1 MLLTISTTHQPATD
15 LGYLLHK
22 NPARLQSVEIT
33 GGQAHVFYPEAT
45 AARCTAALLLDL
57 DPVGLVRGRG
67 PGGPDGFALE
77 QYVNDR
83 PYVASSFLSVAL
95 SKAFGTAMN
104 GTCKDRPTLAAQPL
118 PLAAKVAVVSAP
130 GPDWP
135 RRLFEPLGYAV
146 EVDST
151 LLDPTRPE
159 WGDSSY
165 YTLTLRHEAVRL
177 SDLLTHLYV
186 LLPVLDDDKHYYI
199 DQQEADK
206 LLHRGGAWL
215 PQHPERGFITR
226 RYLRYLAGIVNPTL
240 ARLMEGEELDAPTEV
255 PTETSPPDP
264 ATALPAESAREGAP
278 EMLLAQSPD
287 SSSPS
292 DFAHK
297 AAAGPGSEGPVEH
310 DRKLSLHDQ
319 RLQQVAHEIYQLAP
333 KRVLDLGC
341 GEGKLLRLLLR
352 QPKIE
357 YILGMDVAH
366 QALARAAAR
375 LHLDEMPPRQRARL
389 DLIQGSLLYRDDRL
403 AGFDAAALVEV
414 IEHLDENRLAAL
426 EVVVFGHARPGH
438 VFVTTPN
445 AEYNQLFEK
454 LDAGEF
460 RHADHRFEW
469 SRAEFAAWAAGVA
482 ERHGYQ
488 VRMVGMGEEVEGVG
502 SPSQMAVFRL
512 GSEVT
517 PDTDK

>member
-1 MLLTISTTHQPATD
+1 MLLTLTTTHQPATD

-45 AARCTAALLLDL
+45 AERCTAALLLDL

-67 PGGPDGFALE
+67 NGEGFALE

-104 GTCKDRPTLAAQPL
+104 GTCKDRPALPAQAL
-118 PLAAKVAVVSAP
+118 PLAVTVAVVSAP

-135 RRLFEPLGYAV
+135 RRLFEPLGYTVVTEAYP
-146 EVDST
+146 
-151 LLDPTRPE
+151 LDPTVPE
-159 WGDSSY
+159 WGESPY
-165 YTLTLRHEAVRL
+165 YTLHLHHEGLRLQDV
-177 SDLLTHLYV
+177 LTHLYV
-186 LLPVLDDDKHYYI
+186 LLPVLDNDKHYYV
-199 DQQEADK
+199 DQTEADK
-206 LLHRGGAWL
+206 LLHRGGTWL

-226 RYLRYLAGIVNPTL
+226 RYLRYLAAMVNPTL
-240 ARLMEGEELDAPTEV
+240 ARLLEGTEEELPESTVDSASPRVEGPEKESAETASPQADDATRG
-255 PTETSPPDP
+255 
-264 ATALPAESAREGAP
+264 LAESTVQP
-278 EMLLAQSPD
+278 
-287 SSSPS
+287 
-292 DFAHK
+292 
-297 AAAGPGSEGPVEH
+297 
-310 DRKLSLHDQ
+310 KLSLHDQ

-333 KRVLDLGC
+333 QRVLDLGC

-357 YILGMDVAH
+357 FIRGMDVSH
-366 QALARAAAR
+366 QALSRAASR
-375 LHLDEMPPRQRARL
+375 LHLDELSPRQRARIE
-389 DLIQGSLLYRDDRL
+389 LIQGSLLYRDERL

-426 EVVVFGHARPGH
+426 EAVVFAQARPAH

-445 AEYNQLFEK
+445 ADYNQLFEK
-454 LDAGEF
+454 LNAGDF
-460 RHADHRFEW
+460 RHDDHRFEW
-469 SRAEFAAWAAGVA
+469 TRTEFAAWATGVA

-488 VRMVGMGEEVEGVG
+488 VRLVAMGEEVEGVG
-502 SPSQMAVFRL
+502 APSQMAVFGL
-512 GSEVT
+512 
-517 PDTDK
+517 

>member
-1 MLLTISTTHQPATD
+1 MLLTITTTYQPATD

-22 NPARLQSVEIT
+22 NPARLQSLEIT

-45 AARCTAALLLDL
+45 AERCTAALLLDL

-67 PGGPDGFALE
+67 NGEGFALE

-104 GTCKDRPTLAAQPL
+104 GTCKDRPALPALPL
-118 PLAAKVAVVSAP
+118 PLAVKVAVVSAP

-146 EVDST
+146 ET
-151 LLDPTRPE
+151 EAYPLDPTQPE
-159 WGDSSY
+159 WGNSPY
-165 YTLTLRHEAVRL
+165 YTLHLRHEGLRL
-177 SDLLTHLYV
+177 QDVLTHLYV
-186 LLPVLDDDKHYYI
+186 LLPVLDNDKHYYV
-199 DQQEADK
+199 DQTEAEK
-206 LLHRGGAWL
+206 LLHRGGDWL
-215 PQHPERGFITR
+215 PLHPERGFITR

-240 ARLMEGEELDAPTEV
+240 ARLMEGTEEELPEPIAAETEE
-255 PTETSPPDP
+255 PN
-264 ATALPAESAREGAP
+264 ALPPAAEATTENP
-278 EMLLAQSPD
+278 EP
-287 SSSPS
+287 
-292 DFAHK
+292 
-297 AAAGPGSEGPVEH
+297 
-310 DRKLSLHDQ
+310 KLSLHDQ
-319 RLQQVAHEIYQLAP
+319 RLQQVANEIYQLGP

-357 YILGMDVAH
+357 FILGMDVSH
-366 QALARAAAR
+366 QALSRAAQR
-375 LHLDEMPPRQRARL
+375 LRLDEMPPRQRTRIE
-389 DLIQGSLLYRDDRL
+389 LIQGSLLYRDERL

-426 EVVVFGHARPGH
+426 EAVVFGQARPAH

-445 AEYNQLFEK
+445 ADYNQLFEK
-454 LDAGEF
+454 LSAGDF
-460 RHADHRFEW
+460 RHDDHRFEW
-469 SRAEFAAWAAGVA
+469 TRAEFAAWASAVA

-488 VRMVGMGEEVEGVG
+488 VRIVPMGEEVEGVG
-502 SPSQMAVFRL
+502 APSQMAVFGL
-512 GSEVT
+512 II
-517 PDTDK
+517 

>member
-1 MLLTISTTHQPATD
+1 MLLTITTTYQPATD

-22 NPARLQSVEIT
+22 NPARLQSLEIT

-45 AARCTAALLLDL
+45 AERCTAALLLDL

-67 PGGPDGFALE
+67 NGEGFALE

-104 GTCKDRPTLAAQPL
+104 GTCKDRPALPAEAL
-118 PLAAKVAVVSAP
+118 PLAITVAVVSAP

-135 RRLFEPLGYAV
+135 RRLFEPLGYTV
-146 EVDST
+146 ETETSP
-151 LLDPTRPE
+151 LDPTQPE
-159 WGDSSY
+159 WGDSPY
-165 YTLTLRHEAVRL
+165 YTLRLRHDGLRL
-177 SDLLTHLYV
+177 QDVLTHLYV
-186 LLPVLDDDKHYYI
+186 LLPVLDNDKHYYI
-199 DQQEADK
+199 DQQEAEK
-206 LLHRGGAWL
+206 LLHRGGTWL

-226 RYLRYLAGIVNPTL
+226 RYLRYLAAMVNPTL
-240 ARLMEGEELDAPTEV
+240 ARLLEGTEEELPEPADLTPGTSPIEGGGTATQTDSTEEQSSGSPSPGERGPGGEV
-255 PTETSPPDP
+255 PTPDEP
-264 ATALPAESAREGAP
+264 
-278 EMLLAQSPD
+278 
-287 SSSPS
+287 
-292 DFAHK
+292 
-297 AAAGPGSEGPVEH
+297 
-310 DRKLSLHDQ
+310 KLSLHDQ

-357 YILGMDVAH
+357 FIRGMDVSH
-366 QALARAAAR
+366 QALSRAAQR
-375 LHLDEMPPRQRARL
+375 LHLDELSPRQRARIE
-389 DLIQGSLLYRDDRL
+389 LIQGSLLYRDERL

-426 EVVVFGHARPGH
+426 EAVVFAQARPAH

-445 AEYNQLFEK
+445 ADYNQLFEK
-454 LDAGEF
+454 LNAGEF
-460 RHADHRFEW
+460 RHDDHRFEW
-469 SRAEFAAWAAGVA
+469 TRAEFATWATGVA

-488 VRMVGMGEEVEGVG
+488 VRVVAMSDEVEDVG
-502 SPSQMAVFRL
+502 APSQMAVFGL
-512 GSEVT
+512 A
-517 PDTDK
+517 